1 MCIVANKLIK
11 DHLYIYTAK
20 TYLIGKYSSRN
31 TSVKDKTV
39 NGSWFD
45 TICFISLILIKSKHE

>member
-11 DHLYIYTAK
+11 DHIYSYAAK

-39 NGSWFD
+39 NGSLFD
-45 TICFISLILIKSKHE
+45 TICLIPLILIKSKHE